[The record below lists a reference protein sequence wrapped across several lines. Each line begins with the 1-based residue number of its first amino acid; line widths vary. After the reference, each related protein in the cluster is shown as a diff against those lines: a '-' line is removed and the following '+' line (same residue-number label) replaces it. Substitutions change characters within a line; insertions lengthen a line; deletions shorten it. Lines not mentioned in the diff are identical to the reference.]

1 MVPPLC
7 LLTLLGER
15 FAFLF
20 GLWGLLARNAG
31 RPPLSLRDISPAQRG
46 NLPTPRRKLLKKLEQ
61 NFYVFYVFSD
71 TLCGNK
77 KAMLSAWCSSV
88 SPAGCRVIRRANS
101 KYFRC
106 HPAHSQ
112 LAASLLAALV
122 PIGSSFFPAR
132 LRRLLRI
139 LFSCVNFPFV
149 GDSHPACRFL
159 LSSPFIYYLLTNI
172 SISRNCEGIL
182 MEF

>member
-77 KAMLSAWCSSV
+77 KAMPSAWCSSV

-112 LAASLLAALV
+112 LAVSLLAALV
-122 PIGSSFFPAR
+122 PIGSSFFRHGCAGFCEFYFNVSISLLWGTLTPPAA
-132 LRRLLRI
+132 
-139 LFSCVNFPFV
+139 FC
-149 GDSHPACRFL
+149 SHL
-159 LSSPFIYYLLTNI
+159 LSSITF
-172 SISRNCEGIL
+172 
-182 MEF
+182 

>member
-1 MVPPLC
+1 MTRGANDTQGARLGLPFERPRC
-7 LLTLLGER
+7 LRGPQRRSGKPSTGWFALSVCSPFRRER
-15 FAFLF
+15 FAFPF

-31 RPPLSLRDISPAQRG
+31 RPPLSLRDISPTLWG

-77 KAMLSAWCSSV
+77 KAMPSAWCSSV

-112 LAASLLAALV
+112 LAVSLLAALV

-139 LFSCVNFPFV
+139 LF
-149 GDSHPACRFL
+149 
-159 LSSPFIYYLLTNI
+159 
-172 SISRNCEGIL
+172 
-182 MEF
+182 